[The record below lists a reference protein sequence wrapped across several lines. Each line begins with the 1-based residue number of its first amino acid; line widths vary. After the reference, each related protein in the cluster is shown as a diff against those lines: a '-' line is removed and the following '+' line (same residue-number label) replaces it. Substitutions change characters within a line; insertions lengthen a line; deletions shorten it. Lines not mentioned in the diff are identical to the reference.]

1 MAFNLPIHDQRYP
14 ADNILAF
21 FRRNYHPVAEFHA
34 ESEWVPQG
42 IRIDE
47 FKAAI
52 RAEIPG
58 LLHLKELLFINMQ
71 KILILFALISA
82 FAFHAGFAAEIDS
95 VTPRKLKL
103 DNSLAII
110 NTIFNQRIQEAIQKA
125 NAQQDY
131 IEDIEQDEFCDEEV
145 LYTELRKA
153 IFQSFTASWGIKGY
167 DLDKQLRS
175 LLARQ
180 SYSLSLNDSIYR
192 DIDYLEGFSLNIK
205 ELSDVVNINGHL
217 VGLDKIGHFFA
228 EGWQYF
234 ELIQYDDYSIDQAL
248 EWGKQQEA
256 GKFGYTT
263 TGIFSFADLVANFNG
278 WRFWNK
284 VLLKEDDPL
293 KGAIANFLSKPYIT
307 CEIQII
313 TSIKTRKIVKAWEYN
328 TRFDLSDY
336 VDGTWDE
343 GINCNS
349 YEDPIIEEKVTLRIK
364 NVNPDFTCPLI
375 ADYCLESQNKY
386 GYYAKHVLHPYCLI
400 VTKE

>member
-1 MAFNLPIHDQRYP
+1 
-14 ADNILAF
+14 
-21 FRRNYHPVAEFHA
+21 
-34 ESEWVPQG
+34 
-42 IRIDE
+42 
-47 FKAAI
+47 
-52 RAEIPG
+52 
-58 LLHLKELLFINMQ
+58 MQ
-71 KILILFALISA
+71 KIFILFALIST
-82 FAFHAGFAAEIDS
+82 FACHAGFAAEIDS

-103 DNSLAII
+103 DNSLTII
-110 NTIFNQRIQEAIQKA
+110 NTIFNRRIQEAIQKA
-125 NAQQDY
+125 NAQQDD

-217 VGLDKIGHFFA
+217 VGLDKMGHFFA

-234 ELIQYDDYSIDQAL
+234 ELTQNDDRTIDQAL

-284 VLLKEDDPL
+284 VLLSENDPL
-293 KGAIANFLSKPYIT
+293 NGAIANFLSRPYIT

-313 TSIKTRKIVKAWEYN
+313 TSIKSKKIVKAWEYN

-336 VDGTWDE
+336 IDGTWDE
-343 GINCNS
+343 GNNCNS
-349 YEDPIIEEKVTLRIK
+349 YEDPVIEEKVTLRIK
-364 NVNPDFTCPLI
+364 NVNPDFICPLI
-375 ADYCLESQNKY
+375 ADYCLKSQNKY
-386 GYYAKHVLHPYCLI
+386 GYYAKHVLHPYCLM